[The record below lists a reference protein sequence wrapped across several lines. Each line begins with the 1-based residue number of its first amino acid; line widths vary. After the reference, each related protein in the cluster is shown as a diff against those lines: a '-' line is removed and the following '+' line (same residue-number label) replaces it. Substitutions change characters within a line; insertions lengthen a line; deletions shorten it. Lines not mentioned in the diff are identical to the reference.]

1 MVDLAISV
9 GQTQTPEAVLFWVL
23 APLTVAAALA
33 MLLVKKAVHS
43 AILMASVMINLA
55 IFYIAQDALFLG
67 IVQIVVYTGAVMMLF
82 LFILMLV
89 GVDSSDSLTE
99 TIPGLRPI
107 AITAAVGFG
116 GLMVSLIGR
125 ATLGRSAIGL
135 EAANS
140 NGNVKGIAQLL
151 FSTYVWPFEVVSAL
165 LITAALGAM
174 VLAHHQSLQLR
185 PTQRQLSTQRF
196 RGASLAN
203 AAGLPAPGVFARH
216 NAVDVPALLPDG
228 TPAANSI
235 NATLQARGD
244 MLTSGTFELGKVDT
258 SKGEEK
264 LMDAANYLYLS
275 ALLFTIGAV
284 GVVVRRNAIV
294 VFMCVELMLNAANL
308 AFVTFSRINGDL
320 NGQVVA
326 FFTMVVAA
334 CEVVVGLAI
343 IVTIYR
349 SRRSASVDDASLL
362 KR

>member
-23 APLTVAAALA
+23 APLTVAAALG

-43 AILMASVMINLA
+43 AILMASVMVNLA
-55 IFYIAQDALFLG
+55 VFYIAQDALFLG

-107 AITAAVGFG
+107 AIVAAVGFG

-125 ATLGRSAIGL
+125 ATLGRNAIGL

-140 NGNVKGIAQLL
+140 LGNVEGIAQLL
-151 FSTYVWPFEVVSAL
+151 FSRYVWPFEVVSAL

-174 VLAHHQSLQLR
+174 VLAHHQSIQVR

-196 RGASLAN
+196 RGKSLAN

-228 TPAANSI
+228 TPATNSI

-264 LMDAANYLYLS
+264 
-275 ALLFTIGAV
+275 
-284 GVVVRRNAIV
+284 
-294 VFMCVELMLNAANL
+294 
-308 AFVTFSRINGDL
+308 
-320 NGQVVA
+320 
-326 FFTMVVAA
+326 
-334 CEVVVGLAI
+334 
-343 IVTIYR
+343 
-349 SRRSASVDDASLL
+349 
-362 KR
+362 

>member
-23 APLTVAAALA
+23 APLTVAAALG

-43 AILMASVMINLA
+43 AILMASVMVNLA
-55 IFYIAQDALFLG
+55 VFYIAQDALFLG

-107 AITAAVGFG
+107 AIVAAVGFG

-125 ATLGRSAIGL
+125 ATLGRNSIGL
-135 EAANS
+135 DAANS
-140 NGNVKGIAQLL
+140 LGNVEGIAQLL
-151 FSTYVWPFEVVSAL
+151 FSRYVWPFEVVSAL

-174 VLAHHQSLQLR
+174 VLAHHQSIQMR

-196 RGASLAN
+196 RGKSLAN

-244 MLTSGTFELGKVDT
+244 MLNSGTFELGKVDT

-264 LMDAANYLYLS
+264 
-275 ALLFTIGAV
+275 
-284 GVVVRRNAIV
+284 
-294 VFMCVELMLNAANL
+294 
-308 AFVTFSRINGDL
+308 
-320 NGQVVA
+320 
-326 FFTMVVAA
+326 
-334 CEVVVGLAI
+334 
-343 IVTIYR
+343 
-349 SRRSASVDDASLL
+349 
-362 KR
+362 

>member
-23 APLTVAAALA
+23 APLTVAAALG

-125 ATLGRSAIGL
+125 ATLGRNAIGL

-140 NGNVKGIAQLL
+140 LGNVEGIAQLL

-174 VLAHHQSLQLR
+174 VLAHHQSIQVR

-196 RGASLAN
+196 RGKSLAN

-216 NAVDVPALLPDG
+216 NAVDGPALLPDG

-244 MLTSGTFELGKVDT
+244 MLNSGTFELGKVDT

-264 LMDAANYLYLS
+264 
-275 ALLFTIGAV
+275 
-284 GVVVRRNAIV
+284 
-294 VFMCVELMLNAANL
+294 
-308 AFVTFSRINGDL
+308 
-320 NGQVVA
+320 
-326 FFTMVVAA
+326 
-334 CEVVVGLAI
+334 
-343 IVTIYR
+343 
-349 SRRSASVDDASLL
+349 
-362 KR
+362 

>member
-1 MVDLAISV
+1 MLDLAISV

-23 APLTVAAALA
+23 APLTVAAALG

-43 AILMASVMINLA
+43 AILMASVMVNLA

-107 AITAAVGFG
+107 AITAALGFG
-116 GLMVSLIGR
+116 GLMMSLISR
-125 ATLGRSAIGL
+125 ATLGRNAIGL
-135 EAANS
+135 DAANS
-140 NGNVKGIAQLL
+140 LGNVEGIAQLL
-151 FSTYVWPFEVVSAL
+151 FSRYVWPFEVVSAL

-174 VLAHHQSLQLR
+174 VLAHHQSIQVR

-196 RGASLAN
+196 RGKSLAN

-244 MLTSGTFELGKVDT
+244 MLSSGTFELGKVDT

-264 LMDAANYLYLS
+264 
-275 ALLFTIGAV
+275 
-284 GVVVRRNAIV
+284 
-294 VFMCVELMLNAANL
+294 
-308 AFVTFSRINGDL
+308 
-320 NGQVVA
+320 
-326 FFTMVVAA
+326 
-334 CEVVVGLAI
+334 
-343 IVTIYR
+343 
-349 SRRSASVDDASLL
+349 
-362 KR
+362 

>member
-1 MVDLAISV
+1 MLDLAISV

-23 APLTVAAALA
+23 APLTLAAALG

-43 AILMASVMINLA
+43 AILMASVMVNLA

-107 AITAAVGFG
+107 AIVAAVGFG

-125 ATLGRSAIGL
+125 ATLGRNAIGL
-135 EAANS
+135 DSANS
-140 NGNVKGIAQLL
+140 LGNVEGIAQLL
-151 FSTYVWPFEVVSAL
+151 FSRYVWPFEVVSAL

-174 VLAHHQSLQLR
+174 VLAHHQSLQIR

-196 RGASLAN
+196 RGKSLAN

-244 MLTSGTFELGKVDT
+244 MLPSGTFELGKVDT

-264 LMDAANYLYLS
+264 
-275 ALLFTIGAV
+275 
-284 GVVVRRNAIV
+284 
-294 VFMCVELMLNAANL
+294 
-308 AFVTFSRINGDL
+308 
-320 NGQVVA
+320 
-326 FFTMVVAA
+326 
-334 CEVVVGLAI
+334 
-343 IVTIYR
+343 
-349 SRRSASVDDASLL
+349 
-362 KR
+362 

>member
-23 APLTVAAALA
+23 APLTVAAALG

-125 ATLGRSAIGL
+125 ATLGRNAIGL

-140 NGNVKGIAQLL
+140 LGNVQGIAQLL

-174 VLAHHQSLQLR
+174 VLAHHQSIQVR

-196 RGASLAN
+196 RGKSLAN

-264 LMDAANYLYLS
+264 
-275 ALLFTIGAV
+275 
-284 GVVVRRNAIV
+284 
-294 VFMCVELMLNAANL
+294 
-308 AFVTFSRINGDL
+308 
-320 NGQVVA
+320 
-326 FFTMVVAA
+326 
-334 CEVVVGLAI
+334 
-343 IVTIYR
+343 
-349 SRRSASVDDASLL
+349 
-362 KR
+362 